1 MEAPW
6 KQISAQ
12 WASLALRRRRRMSGD
27 WEVGDRVT
35 RSRRLEGVK
44 MISVRN
50 NRIIVAEKRQKKWQ
64 RESEGEFQFLP

>member
-1 MEAPW
+1 METD
-6 KQISAQ
+6 QRSMGLISAKKTEEDV
-12 WASLALRRRRRMSGD
+12 WD

-64 RESEGEFQFLP
+64 RESKDQFQFLP